1 MKIAVIDCSVS
12 GHRETYYKQ
21 FARIWAALGH
31 DVLLLAPDGEGTDSC
46 VSFRQIASR
55 PLLPLP
61 CGQPLKKKATVL
73 RNALIRLQN
82 LASLRKQL
90 KGYQPDLVCF
100 PCLDDMLP
108 TLSPVWL
115 LNKLVPYKWCGLFV
129 QSVQPVYKR
138 YMPDIRPA
146 LRSRRCKGVG
156 VLNEYSV
163 EALKPFRQEI
173 YLFPDFADLS
183 APEETYT
190 LLHTLRKRAAGRHI
204 ISLLGSVNARKGTGL
219 LLDTIP
225 MLPADKYFFLI
236 AGKPSL
242 SPEETN
248 QLRDFEAA
256 HPNCL
261 FALEKIPD
269 EGCFNALVAESS
281 LIFAAYRQFSGSSNL
296 LTKAA
301 AFSKP
306 VVVSKGFCM
315 GQRVETYGTGLAIPE
330 NDTEACRAAIIQLC
344 NEGAPSPQGFSRYTT
359 DHSVGKLTECFN
371 QIICQLQ

>member
-1 MKIAVIDCSVS
+1 MKVAVIDCSVS

-21 FARIWAALGH
+21 FARTWASMGH
-31 DVLLLAPDGEGTDSC
+31 DVLLLAPDGTATDSFA
-46 VSFRQIASR
+46 SFSQIASR

-61 CGQPLKKKATVL
+61 YGQPLKKKATVL
-73 RNALIRLQN
+73 HNALRRLQN

-90 KGYQPDLVCF
+90 KGFQPDLVCF
-100 PCLDDMLP
+100 PCLDDLLP
-108 TLSPVWL
+108 TLSPLWL
-115 LNKLVPYKWCGLFV
+115 VDTLLPYPWCGLFV
-129 QSVQPVYKR
+129 QSTQPVYKP

-146 LRSRRCKGVG
+146 LRSHNCKGIS

-173 YLFPDFADLS
+173 QLFPDFADLS
-183 APEETYT
+183 APNETYT
-190 LLHTLRKRAAGRHI
+190 LLHKLKEQAAGRKI
-204 ISLLGSVNARKGTGL
+204 ISLLGSINARKGTGL

-225 MLPADKYFFLI
+225 MLSADKYFFLI

-242 SPEETN
+242 SSEETN

-261 FALEKIPD
+261 FVLEKIPD

-301 AFSKP
+301 AFCKP
-306 VVVSKGFCM
+306 VVVSKGLCM

-330 NDTEACRAAIIQLC
+330 NDTEACRAALIQLC
-344 NEGAPSPQGFSRYTT
+344 NEGAPSPQGFAQYTA

>member
-1 MKIAVIDCSVS
+1 MKVAVVDCSAS

-21 FARIWAALGH
+21 FARTWAFMGH
-31 DVLLLAPDGEGTDSC
+31 DVLLLAPDATATDSFA
-46 VSFRQIASR
+46 SFRQIASR

-61 CGQPLKKKATVL
+61 YGQPLKKKTTVL
-73 RNALIRLQN
+73 HNALHRLQN

-90 KGYQPDLVCF
+90 KGFQPDLVCF
-100 PCLDDMLP
+100 PCLDDLLP
-108 TLSPVWL
+108 TLSPLWL
-115 LNKLVPYKWCGLFV
+115 LDTLLPYPWCGLFV
-129 QSVQPVYKR
+129 QSTQPVYKR

-146 LRSRRCKGVG
+146 LRSRNCKGIG

-173 YLFPDFADLS
+173 QLFPDFADLS
-183 APEETYT
+183 APAETYA
-190 LLHTLRKRAAGRHI
+190 LLHTLRQRAAGRKI
-204 ISLLGSVNARKGTGL
+204 ISLLGSINARKGTGL

-242 SPEETN
+242 SPEETHR
-248 QLRDFEAA
+248 LRNFEVTR
-256 HPNCL
+256 PNCL

-269 EGCFNALVAESS
+269 EACFNALVAESS

-315 GQRVETYGTGLAIPE
+315 GHRVETYGIGVAIPE
-330 NDTEACRAAIIQLC
+330 NDTEACRTAIIQLC
-344 NEGAPSPQGFSRYTT
+344 NGGAPCPQGFAQYTA

-371 QIICQLQ
+371 QIIRQLQ

>member
-1 MKIAVIDCSVS
+1 MKVAVIDCSVS

-21 FARIWAALGH
+21 FARTWASMGH
-31 DVLLLAPDGEGTDSC
+31 DVLLLAPDGTATDSFA
-46 VSFRQIASR
+46 SFRQIAFR
-55 PLLPLP
+55 PLLSLP
-61 CGQPLKKKATVL
+61 YGEPLKKKATVL
-73 RNALIRLQN
+73 HNALRRLQN

-90 KGYQPDLVCF
+90 KGFQPDLVCF
-100 PCLDDMLP
+100 PCLDDLLP
-108 TLSPVWL
+108 TLSPLWL
-115 LNKLVPYKWCGLFV
+115 VDTLLPYPWCGLFV
-129 QSVQPVYKR
+129 QSTQPVYKP

-146 LRSRRCKGVG
+146 LRSHNCKGIS

-173 YLFPDFADLS
+173 QLFPDFADLS
-183 APEETYT
+183 APNETYT
-190 LLHTLRKRAAGRHI
+190 LLHKLKEQAAGRKI
-204 ISLLGSVNARKGTGL
+204 ISLLGSINARKGIGL

-248 QLRDFEAA
+248 RLRDFEAA

-315 GQRVETYGTGLAIPE
+315 GQRVKTYGTGLAIPE
-330 NDTEACRAAIIQLC
+330 NDTEACRTAIIQLC
-344 NEGAPSPQGFSRYTT
+344 NEGAPLPQGFAQYTA
-359 DHSVGKLTECFN
+359 DHSVDKLTECFN